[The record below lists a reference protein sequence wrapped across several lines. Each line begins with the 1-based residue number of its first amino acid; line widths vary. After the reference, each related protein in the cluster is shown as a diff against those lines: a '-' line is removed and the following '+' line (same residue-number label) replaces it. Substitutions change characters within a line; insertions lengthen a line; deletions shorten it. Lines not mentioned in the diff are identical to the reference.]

1 MKHLTL
7 LLLLLLGGCIYPSVD
22 NAKPDVDELKAVRF
36 LNVSFEEPS
45 SALKRT
51 VAPLQGVIS
60 DDEDA
65 LKAANFFLEFAGVLE
80 RDKDVIPS
88 TGVIREGFIL
98 AEKLMLQRTKMIG
111 KYPGFG
117 AAKDKVLEE
126 TIGLENVELDDEKRA
141 KAVAAFKAI
150 AWAIGGNNGG

>member
-7 LLLLLLGGCIYPSVD
+7 LLLLLLSGCIYPSID
-22 NAKPDVDELKAVRF
+22 NTTPGVDELKAVRF

-45 SALKRT
+45 AALKSS
-51 VAPLQGVIS
+51 VAPLRGIIS

-65 LKAANFFLEFAGVLE
+65 LRAASFFLEFAGVVE
-80 RDKDVIPS
+80 RDTGVIPS
-88 TGVIREGFIL
+88 TGVLREGFIL
-98 AEKLMLQRTKMIG
+98 AEKLMLQRTKMVG

-117 AAKDKVLEE
+117 SAKDKVLEE
-126 TIGLENVELDDEKRA
+126 TIGLENVPLDADKRA
-141 KAVAAFKAI
+141 KVVAAFKAV